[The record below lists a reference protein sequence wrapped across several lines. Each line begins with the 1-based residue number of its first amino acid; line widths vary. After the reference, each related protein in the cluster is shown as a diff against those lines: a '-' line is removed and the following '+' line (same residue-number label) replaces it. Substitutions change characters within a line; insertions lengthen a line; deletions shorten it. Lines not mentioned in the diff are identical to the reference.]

1 MPAMPPRNSST
12 AGRAPPA
19 SQPIMP
25 NRNQSAFPSLHRPR
39 PLPPSFTGRAQSRL
53 QTPNQAQTRAQ
64 TQSQT
69 PWRELPQSQRPS
81 DRLDNRYSPPSS
93 QPTQLFASQSRSQRQ
108 GSRPPSSQR
117 GLVDHYRPD
126 SISVP
131 VPVPRSAMEVYQ
143 GDRPGSSVPVPPKPQ
158 KGVEILEKIAGKLE
172 CTVLNKA
179 YDRFVYYDRREVYE
193 KGRR

>member
-39 PLPPSFTGRAQSRL
+39 ALPPSFTGRASPRL
-53 QTPNQAQTRAQ
+53 QTPNQAQI
-64 TQSQT
+64 QSQI
-69 PWRELPQSQRPS
+69 PWREPSQSQRPS

-108 GSRPPSSQR
+108 VSRPPSSQR
-117 GLVDHYRPD
+117 GLVDQYRPD

-143 GDRPGSSVPVPPKPQ
+143 GDRPGSLAVSVPPKPQ